1 MGKLLNIFELAE
13 AKGRSV
19 RELRTLQQKKI
30 IPYLK
35 LGHRT
40 CLFDLQQVDKALG
53 AYEIK
58 AVSAKRG

>member
-1 MGKLLNIFELAE
+1 MGKLLNIFQLAE

-30 IPYLK
+30 IPFLK

-40 CLFDLQQVDKALG
+40 CLYDLQKVDRALA

-58 AVSAKRG
+58 AVGTK